1 MTFKRLRLLLPLL
14 LVFVLAISP
23 ATEAQILAQV
33 FDVDDAYTKSLPA
46 DQAVSFIWLVY
57 NRDAFDVLL
66 RTQADPVAGTGWSA
80 GLSPRSVILEPGGST
95 EVNLTV
101 SAGPDVLEESVA
113 FTVTLTFARAG
124 DPAVNETM
132 VRQATVNLVAAT
144 PPLPTGNLILG
155 ILPNPLPPP
164 FDSRAVTFVINMAI
178 WAAVAGAIVL
188 IITPIVRTFAKGTKT
203 ELDDLVLGII
213 RGPILLLVLAYGVV
227 QSVGVLE
234 PPPEISS
241 ILAQAYA
248 VALVVVLAWL
258 SARILRGILSELNRS
273 LAARVPAIGSLVPVF
288 NQLGIIFIAAIA
300 GASLAALFGFDLTGF
315 IVGVGVVGFAIAF
328 AARES
333 ISNFF
338 NGIFLMVD
346 RPFKEGDLIEID
358 GERSRVIKIGL
369 RSTVVYNRPSSKLL
383 VIPNNKMAG
392 DTIVNLV
399 EPDLAIRQ
407 STTVGVE
414 YGSDVETVKTIL
426 SDAARENPWV
436 IKGEEGREPYA
447 RLEEFGDSALI
458 YKLKFWVS
466 DADKLNRV
474 RGQVNET
481 IVVRLK
487 DAGIEIPAP
496 MLTVTLEEEKKKR
509 ASDEGPS

>member
-1 MTFKRLRLLLPLL
+1 MKRLRTLFPLVLLA
-14 LVFVLAISP
+14 VFLATNP
-23 ATEAQILAQV
+23 LAQGQNLAEI
-33 FDVDDAYTKSLPA
+33 FDVDDTYTKPLVA
-46 DQAVSFIWLVY
+46 GETVSFLWLTY
-57 NRDAFDVLL
+57 NRDSSDVLL
-66 RTQADPVAGTGWSA
+66 RTAATPDSGTGWSA
-80 GLSPRSVILEPGGST
+80 TLSPLFVVLEPGSST
-95 EVNLTV
+95 EVNLSV
-101 SAGPDVLEESVA
+101 SSDLEAAAQSIT
-113 FTVTLTFARAG
+113 FTVTFVLARAG
-124 DPAVNETM
+124 DPVVNETQ
-132 VRQATVNLVAAT
+132 VRGAVVTLSAAP

-155 ILPNPLPPP
+155 IFENPLPPP
-164 FDSRAVTFVINMAI
+164 FNSRVVTFIINVSI
-178 WAAVAGAIVL
+178 WAAIAGAIIL
-188 IITPIVRTFAKGTKT
+188 LITPIVRTVAKGTKT

-213 RGPILLLVLAYGVV
+213 RGPILLLVLAFGVV
-227 QSVGVLE
+227 QSVAVLE
-234 PPPEISS
+234 PPPEIGV
-241 ILAQAYA
+241 ILAQVYA

-258 SARILRGILSELNRS
+258 SARILRGILSELSRS
-273 LAARVPAIGSLVPVF
+273 LTSRVPAIGSLVPIF
-288 NQLGIIFIAAIA
+288 NQLGLVLIAVIA
-300 GASLAALFGFDLTGF
+300 GASVAAVFGFDLTGF
-315 IVGVGVVGFAIAF
+315 IVGAGVVGFAIAF

-338 NGIFLMVD
+338 NGIFLMID
-346 RPFKEGDLIEID
+346 RPFKEGDLIEIN
-358 GERSRVIKIGL
+358 GERSRVEKIGI

-383 VIPNNKMAG
+383 VIPNNKIAG

-414 YGSDVETVKTIL
+414 YGSDVKTVKAIL
-426 SDAARENPWV
+426 ADAARENPWV

-481 IVVRLK
+481 IVARLA

-496 MLTVTLEEEKKKR
+496 MMTVTLADEEKKQT
-509 ASDEGPS
+509 

>member
-1 MTFKRLRLLLPLL
+1 MTGKRLCYGLPFL
-14 LVFVLAISP
+14 LVLVLATSP
-23 ATEAQILAQV
+23 LIEAQNLAQIY
-33 FDVDDAYTKSLPA
+33 DVDDAYAKSVPA
-46 DQAVSFIWLVY
+46 GEVVSFVWLVY
-57 NRDAFDVLL
+57 NKDASDVLL
-66 RTQADPVAGTGWSA
+66 RTQAAPDSGTVWSA
-80 GLSPRSVILEPGGST
+80 GLSPRSVILEPGGSA

-101 SAGPDVLEESVA
+101 SAGLDAVEESVSIE
-113 FTVTLTFARAG
+113 VTLTLARAG
-124 DPAVNETM
+124 DPTVNETV
-132 VRQATVNLVAAT
+132 VRQATVNLVSA
-144 PPLPTGNLILG
+144 PSPLPTGNLILG
-155 ILPNPLPPP
+155 IFPNPLPPP

-178 WAAVAGAIVL
+178 WAAIAGAIVL
-188 IITPIVRTFAKGTKT
+188 VITPIVRTFAKGTKT
-203 ELDDLVLGII
+203 ELDDLVLGVI
-213 RGPILLLVLAYGVV
+213 RGPILLLVLAFGVV
-227 QSVGVLE
+227 QSVALLE
-234 PPPEISS
+234 PPPEISV
-241 ILAQAYA
+241 ILAQVYA

-258 SARILRGILSELNRS
+258 SARILRGVLSELNRS
-273 LAARVPAIGSLVPVF
+273 LTTRVPAIGSLVPVF

-300 GASLAALFGFDLTGF
+300 GASIAAVFGFDLTGF

-358 GERSRVIKIGL
+358 GDRCRVIKIGL
-369 RSTVVYNRPSSKLL
+369 RSTVVYNRPTSKLL

-392 DTIVNLV
+392 ETIVNLV

-426 SDAARENPWV
+426 ADAAKENPWV
-436 IKGEEGREPYA
+436 ISDEPRREPYA

-458 YKLKFWVS
+458 FKMKFWVS

-481 IVVRLK
+481 IVQRLTE
-487 DAGIEIPAP
+487 AGIVIPPPQIA
-496 MLTVTLEEEKKKR
+496 VTLEEGEKKPT
-509 ASDEGPS
+509 EGSG